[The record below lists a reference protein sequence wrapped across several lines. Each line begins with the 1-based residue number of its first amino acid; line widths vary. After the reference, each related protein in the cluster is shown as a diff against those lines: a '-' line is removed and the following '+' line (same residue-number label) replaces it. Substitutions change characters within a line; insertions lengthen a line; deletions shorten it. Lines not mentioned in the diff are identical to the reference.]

1 MSNICNINIWN
12 VLKAPPVPHWW
23 TAAFMLMLF
32 SNEGLNSCW
41 FKGCL
46 KRKFSLC
53 DFAISNFQ
61 IQSHL
66 GFDAPSHHCHW
77 MCKNNLIF
85 TAVKN
90 WHFICPFYWII
101 DLIGSILKSI
111 LISASNWFSSYKYI
125 RAAQTSL
132 KRTKFF
138 YFAAIYLS
146 SGY

>member
-1 MSNICNINIWN
+1 MFI
-12 VLKAPPVPHWW
+12 
-23 TAAFMLMLF
+23 LF
-32 SNEGLNSCW
+32 SNEGWDSSW
-41 FKGCL
+41 IKGCL

-90 WHFICPFYWII
+90 WHFICPFYCII
-101 DLIGSILKSI
+101 DLIGSILISI

-125 RAAQTSL
+125 RAQTSL
-132 KRTKFF
+132 KKNNFF
-138 YFAAIYLS
+138 SILQPYICHWVTNTLINLYFLWVKEV
-146 SGY
+146 